1 KACPQT
7 EHKCSPRSTWSFPPA
22 APVLV
27 GQHWSGGRRVRLASI
42 AQLRKAVGKP
52 SKPFNNPFAGL
63 KLPEQKRSQP
73 ATERRKAQP
82 IQAEVVGAPQDEG
95 ALFRAAVG
103 TVQPVR
109 GSPKLPA
116 QRPQPSADSLRDLDP
131 DADAF
136 AELCELVAQR
146 GPLDLTD
153 SDEYIEGHAPGLD
166 ARILRRLRGGH
177 YSIQGHIDLHGLT
190 REEAKKELDLFIED
204 SHRRGRRTVLVVHGR
219 GLHSKD
225 QIPVLKSGLQVW
237 LSRGRIG
244 RHVLAFTSAQ
254 RHDGGVGA
262 VYVLL
267 RR

>member
-1 KACPQT
+1 M
-7 EHKCSPRSTWSFPPA
+7 
-22 APVLV
+22 
-27 GQHWSGGRRVRLASI
+27 
-42 AQLRKAVGKP
+42 GKP

-63 KLPEQKRSQP
+63 KLPEQKP
-73 ATERRKAQP
+73 ARPAAERRDP
-82 IQAEVVGAPQDEG
+82 EPVEDEAELFRAPQDEG
-95 ALFRAAVG
+95 ELFRAAVG
-103 TVQPVR
+103 EVKPVR
-109 GSPKLPA
+109 GSPKLPVH
-116 QRPQPSADSLRDLDP
+116 RPPPSAETLRDLDP
-131 DADAF
+131 EADAF
-136 AELCELVAQR
+136 AELCELVVKR

-166 ARILRRLRGGH
+166 VRILKRLRGGH

-190 REEAKKELDLFIED
+190 REEAKKELERFIED
-204 SHRRGRRTVLVVHGR
+204 SQRRGRRTLLIVHGR